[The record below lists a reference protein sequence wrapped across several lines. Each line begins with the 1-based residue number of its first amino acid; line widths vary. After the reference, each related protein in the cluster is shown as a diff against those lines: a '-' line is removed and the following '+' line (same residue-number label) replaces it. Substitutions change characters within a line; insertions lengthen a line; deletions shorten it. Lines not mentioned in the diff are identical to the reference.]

1 MRWSD
6 IRHLSLLQC
15 WSLPVGAAVGRMV
28 FQLRAE
34 ANMNMIVHPGGS
46 SDLRRQS
53 RRARL
58 LGSPFVADVLAA
70 ADRQLR
76 HAPRTAALIGSW
88 QGDAAAAALGLRLN
102 SAVHALAR
110 RGTPP
115 VLEALFNR
123 THDDFDGALAA
134 TFESEDRFIA
144 NWMRSP
150 TQTNEIGRAAA
161 LAAALLVARRAT
173 GLPAE
178 VLELGA
184 SCGLN
189 LNLGHYGY
197 DLGGRIAGKQDS
209 AVHIAPRWNGSP
221 PPPEPLEIVSAR
233 GVDLNPLDPRD
244 LATRERLLAYVW
256 ADQPRRT
263 NRLEQALDIARLA
276 VPDVERADARI
287 WLEERF
293 AEPQTAGT
301 CRVVVHSMVLQYL
314 DHDQREALVRM
325 FREAGHRACSDRPLA
340 RLSFEWNR
348 TRSEVHLKLT
358 TWPGNT
364 TRLLAVCDPYGDWID
379 WRG

>member
-1 MRWSD
+1 
-6 IRHLSLLQC
+6 
-15 WSLPVGAAVGRMV
+15 
-28 FQLRAE
+28 
-34 ANMNMIVHPGGS
+34 MNMIVHPGS
-46 SDLRRQS
+46 SSELRRQS
-53 RRARL
+53 WRARL

-70 ADRQLR
+70 ADRQLV
-76 HAPRTAALIGSW
+76 HAPRTAALIANW

-110 RGTPP
+110 RGIPP
-115 VLEALFNR
+115 VLKALFDHRHN
-123 THDDFDGALAA
+123 DFDGALAT
-134 TFESEDRFIA
+134 TFETEDRFIA

-150 TQTNEIGRAAA
+150 TQTNEVGRAAA
-161 LAAALLVARRAT
+161 LAAALLVARGAT

-189 LNLGHYGY
+189 LNLGRYGY
-197 DLGGRIAGKQDS
+197 DLGGRIAGNQDS
-209 AVHIAPRWNGSP
+209 AVHIAPRWNGSAP
-221 PPPEPLEIVSAR
+221 PAEPLEIVEAR

-263 NRLEQALDIARLA
+263 KRLEQALEIAQLA
-276 VPDVERADARI
+276 VPDVEGADAQI

-293 AEPQTAGT
+293 AEPQAAGT

-314 DHDQREALVRM
+314 GHDQREALGTM
-325 FREAGHRACSDRPLA
+325 FQEAGHRACSKRPLA
-340 RLSFEWNR
+340 RISFEWNQAR
-348 TRSEVHLKLT
+348 TEVHLKLT
-358 TWPGNT
+358 TWPGQT